1 MRRLLASTMSI
12 AIAAVVLVPSVVGC
26 ECAEDKRPAKE
37 RIKALPPSAVI
48 ASGRVIKVERG
59 SGGPYDPYTTTFA
72 VGRAWRNVDTP
83 TLFLFSNGGECDMGF
98 KEGKEYLLI
107 GYLEGGRVI
116 VRQCSETLPLNDAGP
131 LVKALG
137 APSYVPAPKQNPSIK

>member
-37 RIKALPPSAVI
+37 RIKALPASAVI
-48 ASGRVIKVERG
+48 AFGRASKVERRA
-59 SGGPYDPYTTTFA
+59 GGPYDPYTTTFA
-72 VGRAWRNVDTP
+72 VSRAWRNVDTP
-83 TLFLFSNGGECDMGF
+83 TLLLFIDGGQCATGL

-107 GYLEGGRVI
+107 GHLEGGRVI
-116 VRQCSETLPLNDAGP
+116 VRQCSETLPLKDAGP

-137 APSYVPAPKQNPSIK
+137 APSYVPAPKHNPSIK